1 MKTQHGTC
9 PIEECRSVK
18 VTGTGIENDCC
29 LAVSFEKKSEAQ
41 KIRAIREYFM
51 EIGMQRVGA
60 VDICLETDDDGKAAD
75 LTGGIV
81 NALYQGAYR
90 FSKTAVRSWE
100 AGAAFARRDSLTD
113 FGDLEIWIHG
123 GVADTAGVDAANVD
137 IVIAAAIDCA
147 VQFATCVGYART
159 LGNLPYNLLNI
170 EEMVAYA
177 QAISEK
183 YGIRFHAYRE
193 AELKEL
199 GCNAILAVNQGS
211 SEEAA
216 LVVMEYEPRPGE
228 EKTALVGKGL
238 MFDAGGYHLKSMK
251 DMEGMQYDMCGAAN
265 LMEIL
270 EISAAGGLQKNLV
283 GVFPLAANLIGS
295 NASKM
300 GDIIETLSGKTVEIY
315 NTDAEGRLVLCDSLT
330 MAQKLGAKRVIDLA
344 TLTYSCHA
352 ALGDLT
358 AGLFCND
365 DVLCRKIEDAMAQS
379 GERCW
384 RMPLDDCYRDE
395 ILWSAIADLANY
407 APGRPGAG
415 PIAAAYLHEFIEDG
429 TQWVHLD
436 VVGPAVQRKPGKYL
450 AKGATGVC
458 MAGLYRFLTL
468 FFAKN

>member
-1 MKTQHGTC
+1 MKIQHGTC
-9 PIEECRSVK
+9 PIEECRSIK
-18 VTGTGIENDCC
+18 VTGTGIESDCC
-29 LAVSFEKKSEAQ
+29 MAVSFEKKNEAQ

-60 VDICLETDDDGKAAD
+60 VDICLETGDDGDKTED
-75 LTGGIV
+75 LTELIV

-100 AGAAFARRDSLTD
+100 KGAAFARRDSLTD
-113 FGDLEIWIHG
+113 FGDLEVWIHG
-123 GVADTAGVDAANVD
+123 GVAAAL
-137 IVIAAAIDCA
+137 DCA

-170 EEMVAYA
+170 EEMVGYA
-177 QAISEK
+177 QAVSEK

-216 LVVMEYEPRPGE
+216 LVVMEYEPLPGE

-265 LMEIL
+265 LMEVL
-270 EISAAGGLQKNLV
+270 EIAAACGLQKNLV
-283 GVFPLAANLIGS
+283 GVFPLTANLIGPD
-295 NASKM
+295 ASKM

-330 MAQKLGAKRVIDLA
+330 MAQKLGAKCVIDLA

-365 DVLCRKIEDAMAQS
+365 DALCAQIETAMAQS

-395 ILWSAIADLANY
+395 IMWSAIADLANY

-450 AKGATGVC
+450 AKGATGIC
-458 MAGLYRFLTL
+458 MAGVLRFLRQ
-468 FFAKN
+468 A

>member
-1 MKTQHGTC
+1 MKVQHGIC
-9 PIEECRSVK
+9 PIEACRSIR
-18 VTGTGIENDCC
+18 VTGAGIENDCC
-29 LAVSFEKKSEAQ
+29 MTVSLEKKNEAEG
-41 KIRAIREYFM
+41 IRSIREYFM
-51 EIGMQRVGA
+51 EIGMQRIGT
-60 VDICLETDDDGKAAD
+60 VDIKLETDGDSQKAVK
-75 LTGGIV
+75 LTQTVV

-100 AGAAFARRDSLTD
+100 KGAAFARRDRLAD
-113 FGDLEIWIHG
+113 FGDLEVWLH
-123 GVADTAGVDAANVD
+123 ADTDVRDALKK
-137 IVIAAAIDCA
+137 AI
-147 VQFATCVGYART
+147 QFATCTGYART

-170 EEMVAYA
+170 EEMVTYA
-177 QAISEK
+177 QSLSETC
-183 YGIRFHAYRE
+183 GIRFHAYRE

-211 SEEAA
+211 SEQAA
-216 LVVMEYEPRPGE
+216 LVVMEYEPVVGA

-265 LMEIL
+265 LMEVM
-270 EISAAGGLQKNLV
+270 EMAATSGMQKNLI
-283 GVFPLAANLIGS
+283 GIFPLTANLIGPD
-295 NASKM
+295 AGKM

-315 NTDAEGRLVLCDSLT
+315 NIDAEGRLVLCDSLT
-330 MAQKLGAKRVIDLA
+330 MAQKLGAKCVIDLA

-365 DVLCRKIEDAMAQS
+365 DALCHKIEEAMAQS

-384 RMPLDDCYRDE
+384 RMPLDDCYRGE
-395 ILWSAIADLANY
+395 VLWSSIADLANY

-415 PIAAAYLHEFIEDG
+415 PIAAAFLHEFIEEG

-458 MAGLYRFLTL
+458 MAGLCRFLEQE
-468 FFAKN
+468 

>member
-1 MKTQHGTC
+1 MKIQHGTC
-9 PIEECRSVK
+9 PTEECRSVK
-18 VTGTGIENDCC
+18 VTGAGIENDCC
-29 LAVSFEKKSEAQ
+29 MAVSFEKKSEAQ
-41 KIRAIREYFM
+41 KTRSIREYFM

-60 VDICLETDDDGKAAD
+60 VDICLETDDDEKAED
-75 LTGGIV
+75 WTGLIV

-90 FSKTAVRSWE
+90 FSKKSVRGWK

-113 FGDLEIWIHG
+113 FGDLEVWIHG
-123 GVADTAGVDAANVD
+123 GAVGTAIVAS
-137 IVIAAAIDCA
+137 IDCSM
-147 VQFATCVGYART
+147 QFSVCVGYART
-159 LGNLPYNLLNI
+159 LGNLPYNLLSI

-177 QAISEK
+177 QAVSEK

-265 LMEIL
+265 LMEVL
-270 EISAAGGLQKNLV
+270 EISAACGLQKNLV
-283 GVFPLAANLIGS
+283 GVFPLAANLIGPD
-295 NASKM
+295 ASKM
-300 GDIIETLSGKTVEIY
+300 GDIIETMSGKTVEIY

-352 ALGDLT
+352 ALGDLV
-358 AGLFCND
+358 AGLFCNND
-365 DVLCRKIEDAMAQS
+365 TLCKEIEDAMAQS

-458 MAGLYRFLTL
+458 MAGLCQFLTQE
-468 FFAKN
+468 

>member
-1 MKTQHGTC
+1 MKTQYGIC

-29 LAVSFEKKSEAQ
+29 RTVSFEKKSEAQ

-75 LTGGIV
+75 LTGLIV

-90 FSKTAVRSWE
+90 FSKTAVRRWE

-123 GVADTAGVDAANVD
+123 GVADAAGVDAANYVYTADVVDVDAVNCAETNPVNLPAVD

-211 SEEAA
+211 SEEA
-216 LVVMEYEPRPGE
+216 V
-228 EKTALVGKGL
+228 
-238 MFDAGGYHLKSMK
+238 
-251 DMEGMQYDMCGAAN
+251 
-265 LMEIL
+265 
-270 EISAAGGLQKNLV
+270 
-283 GVFPLAANLIGS
+283 
-295 NASKM
+295 
-300 GDIIETLSGKTVEIY
+300 
-315 NTDAEGRLVLCDSLT
+315 
-330 MAQKLGAKRVIDLA
+330 
-344 TLTYSCHA
+344 
-352 ALGDLT
+352 
-358 AGLFCND
+358 
-365 DVLCRKIEDAMAQS
+365 RKQHS
-379 GERCW
+379 
-384 RMPLDDCYRDE
+384 
-395 ILWSAIADLANY
+395 S
-407 APGRPGAG
+407 
-415 PIAAAYLHEFIEDG
+415 
-429 TQWVHLD
+429 
-436 VVGPAVQRKPGKYL
+436 
-450 AKGATGVC
+450 
-458 MAGLYRFLTL
+458 
-468 FFAKN
+468 